1 MLDGITVLGKK
12 LCNFNKTVLAGI
24 FIILG
29 GNFEFWKNIANSIKI
44 LVILFSEGNASVF
57 YIKRKKWIWVKVD
70 AQGAFAPCASPL
82 RVRKGRRA
90 LKNATF

>member
-29 GNFEFWKNIANSIKI
+29 GNFEFWKNIANIVGYPFMRTKGPKKKSFLQTKI
-44 LVILFSEGNASVF
+44 
-57 YIKRKKWIWVKVD
+57 R
-70 AQGAFAPCASPL
+70 
-82 RVRKGRRA
+82 
-90 LKNATF
+90 